1 MGNLVACSVADSLAG
16 LVVKS
21 LFAADFQAGD
31 DHYRLLDT
39 TRAYALEKLR
49 GAGEHREA
57 ARRHAEYFREALI
70 QAEAE
75 NNSLP
80 QADWQ
85 RRYGRHLGNVRAGLE
100 WAFSAD
106 GDSRVGASCAA
117 AAVPLWVHLPLFGEW
132 REGPHLARARV
143 D

>member
-1 MGNLVACSVADSLAG
+1 MHS
-16 LVVKS
+16 LVV
-21 LFAADFQAGD
+21 ADFQAGD

-57 ARRHAEYFREALI
+57 ARRHAEYIREALI
-70 QAEAE
+70 QAEAQS
-75 NNSLP
+75 NSLP

-85 RRYGRHLGNVRAGLE
+85 RRYGRYLGNVRAGLE

-106 GDSRVGASCAA
+106 GDSQIGAALTA
-117 AAVPLWVHLPLFGEW
+117 AAVPLWVHLLLPLAKCD
-132 REGPHLARARV
+132 RYRHRV
-143 D
+143 YLLRNVRR